1 MMKRISLV
9 LVGVGIIGFMH
20 GRQLLAPLSL
30 AWDPHSYFYDL
41 KGGGRWAEKQDSAWN
56 VDLWGA
62 AYERFADSAYQ
73 WNGCCQMALT
83 PLFVGKDSFRL
94 AEIFYDSAIV
104 IHDNPWVTVATIK
117 PSIEYN
123 DKGVYMGATWS
134 RDVEWGKRSF
144 RLGLRG
150 NMPVK
155 MIEVSRRYNGTDAE
169 REVELQDDMI
179 KYAYESIGGGAATQT
194 WAYRF
199 DLVNALLANQTTS
212 AHMVIYTGAPGGHTI
227 LIDNKNVTAA
237 GSHWVHVK
245 GGSAT
250 GAPDLQ
256 LGATEATVT
265 AAGPLAADG
274 AGLSNNTRAY
284 FASATDYAPLDA
296 SPTNQS
302 TMWLVPT
309 FTDGGVIEP
318 NASAIQGAIEA
329 ALKTVESSVI
339 DYMIRKNID
348 LGTQKN
354 MGAGDALLQLFMSR
368 NWRDS
373 HFFTEAHIGAVFP
386 TGVLATNTLAPFLL
400 PLGNNGHFEVEPGL
414 DLKWNAVNWLSV
426 HVGASYHWVLKARES
441 VAAPFAGSCVK
452 NIGPCVRANTSWQYA
467 LVMGDLTLVE
477 PYEHHFGMNFG
488 YEGYFKTCDKICL
501 CSNEAVDLEG
511 QTQALDANVLT
522 RYTKVRSHKLK
533 TEFFYNQRSGS
544 IFGGFDYIVAGK
556 NTPKDIGYHV
566 GLLVEF

>member
-1 MMKRISLV
+1 MMKRISVV
-9 LVGVGIIGFMH
+9 LVGVGIIGFMQ

-62 AYERFADSAYQ
+62 AYERFADSAYP

-83 PLFVGKDSFRL
+83 PLFLGKESFKL
-94 AEIFYDSAIV
+94 AEIFYDSVIE

-155 MIEVSRRYNGTDAE
+155 MIEVSRRYNGTDVA
-169 REVELQDDMI
+169 RETETKEDMVR
-179 KYAYESIGGGAATQT
+179 YAYETIAPGVTAYRTY
-194 WAYRF
+194 AYRF
-199 DLVNALLANQTTS
+199 DLVNALLVNQTTGD
-212 AHMVIYTGAPGGHTI
+212 HMVTYGQAGDTHVR
-227 LIDNKNVTAA
+227 IDNIDVTAA
-237 GSHWVHVK
+237 GSHWAHVK

-250 GAPDLQ
+250 GAPDLP
-256 LGATEATVT
+256 LGALESAVT
-265 AAGPLAADG
+265 TAGPLAADG
-274 AGLSNNTRAY
+274 SGLGNNAKAY
-284 FASATDYAPLDA
+284 FSSATDYAALGA

-302 TMWLVPT
+302 TMWLVPS
-309 FTDGGVIEP
+309 FTAAGAMETNAQVIE
-318 NASAIQGAIEA
+318 GAIEV
-329 ALKTVESSVI
+329 ALDMVESSVLNYI
-339 DYMIRKNID
+339 LRKNID

-368 NWRDS
+368 NWHDNRIFS
-373 HFFTEAHIGAVFP
+373 EAHVGVVFP
-386 TGVLATNTLAPFLL
+386 TGKIATSTLKPFLL
-400 PLGNNGHFEVEPGL
+400 PLGNNGHYEVEPGL
-414 DLKWNAVNWLSV
+414 DLKWNAVNWLSL
-426 HVGASYHWVLKARES
+426 HAGFSYHWVLKACES
-441 VAAPFAGSCVK
+441 VAAPFHGACVK
-452 NIGPCVRANTSWQYA
+452 NLGPCVRANTSWQYA
-467 LVMGDLTLVE
+467 LVVGDMTLVE
-477 PYEHHFGMNFG
+477 PHDHHFGMNVG
-488 YEGYFKTCDKICL
+488 YEGYFKTCDKVCL

-511 QTQALDANVLT
+511 HTQALDANVLT
-522 RYTKVRSHKLK
+522 TYTKVRSHKLK